1 MAYSKIV
8 IFAILALPL
17 LLSGAE
23 TRKAVLPGS
32 ELFKMC
38 CKNQPEFGTC
48 DTKEDDERCTQMCL
62 DGCSTNKGGGCQPIS
77 AAPGS
82 VCSCYC

>member
-8 IFAILALPL
+8 IFAILALSLL

-23 TRKAVLPGS
+23 TINAVMRRS
-32 ELFKMC
+32 KFRC
-38 CKNQPEFGTC
+38 CKNQADFGTC
-48 DTKEDDERCTQMCL
+48 DTKEDDRRCEKMCL
-62 DGCSTNKGGGCQPIS
+62 HGCSANKGGGCQPID